1 MPQLI
6 SKNMRYSELNGK
18 SNTGRF
24 WRFFTIA
31 LIISGFLILLTPKC
45 IWMNPAVQLIAWKN
59 RLVGYSEHKA
69 AFIDSSGYLRSVLSP
84 DLRWCTV
91 NPFLKL
97 YNQSVVLDLELQ
109 WVAWQRSQLLTAYQ
123 ILKNYALQIGDLG
136 GAIVHLAYPP
146 SLPLPCPYKNNLT
159 RIGGIHDGNKIICG
173 IEIFTPLTK
182 CIVYSLGSFGDFNF
196 EWALLK
202 NTSCEV
208 HTYDCTSPPPEGK
221 TERMTYHQICLGDT
235 SKLQK
240 FMYPYNTQKDNIIFK
255 NESIFKRFDTILAEN
270 KHDEVH
276 ILKMDI
282 EGGEYSVFSDLL
294 CQTNKTSL
302 PYQISF
308 ESHWWNRDIY
318 HAILHQK
325 MFAQFWAAG
334 YRILQHEYNPG
345 DHTCV
350 EWTLMRVFC

>member
-1 MPQLI
+1 MPQLV
-6 SKNMRYSELNGK
+6 SKNMRYSELNEK
-18 SNTGRF
+18 STIGRS
-24 WRFFTIA
+24 WRFYTIA
-31 LIISGFLILLTPKC
+31 LIISGFLIVSTFKL
-45 IWMNPAVQLIAWKN
+45 IWKNPTVQLNAWKN

-84 DLRWCTV
+84 DLRWCTA
-91 NPFLKL
+91 NPFLKP
-97 YNQSVVLDLELQ
+97 YNQSVVLALELK
-109 WVAWQRSQLLTAYQ
+109 WVVWQRSQLRTTYE
-123 ILKNYALQIGDLG
+123 ILKNYALQIGDWG
-136 GAIVHLAYPP
+136 GGIVHLAYPP

-159 RIGGIHDGNKIICG
+159 RIGGIHD
-173 IEIFTPLTK
+173 
-182 CIVYSLGSFGDFNF
+182 
-196 EWALLK
+196 
-202 NTSCEV
+202 V
-208 HTYDCTSPPPEGK
+208 HTYDCTSPPPGGK

-240 FMYPYNTQKDNIIFK
+240 FMYPYNTQKENITFK
-255 NESIFKRFDTILAEN
+255 NESLFKRFHTILAEN

-282 EGGEYSVFSDLL
+282 EGGEYSIFSDLL
-294 CQTNKTSL
+294 CQMNKTNL

-308 ESHWWNRDIY
+308 ESHWWNRDIC

-325 MFAQFWAAG
+325 MFAQFWTAG

>member
-1 MPQLI
+1 MPQLV
-6 SKNMRYSELNGK
+6 SKNMRYSELNEK
-18 SNTGRF
+18 STIGRS
-24 WRFFTIA
+24 WRFYTIA
-31 LIISGFLILLTPKC
+31 LIISGFLIVSTFKL
-45 IWMNPAVQLIAWKN
+45 IWKNPTVQLNAWKN

-84 DLRWCTV
+84 DLRWCTA
-91 NPFLKL
+91 NPFLKP
-97 YNQSVVLDLELQ
+97 YNQSVVLALELK
-109 WVAWQRSQLLTAYQ
+109 WVVWQRNQLRTTYE
-123 ILKNYALQIGDLG
+123 ILKNYALQIGDWG
-136 GAIVHLAYPP
+136 GGIVHLAYPP

-159 RIGGIHDGNKIICG
+159 RIGGIHDGKKIICG

-182 CIVYSLGSFGDFNF
+182 CIVYSL
-196 EWALLK
+196 
-202 NTSCEV
+202 V
-208 HTYDCTSPPPEGK
+208 HTYDCTSPPPGGK

-240 FMYPYNTQKDNIIFK
+240 FMYPYNTQKENITFK
-255 NESIFKRFDTILAEN
+255 NESLFKRFHTILAEN

-282 EGGEYSVFSDLL
+282 EGGEYSIFSDLL
-294 CQTNKTSL
+294 CQTNKTNL

-325 MFAQFWAAG
+325 MFAQFWTAG
-334 YRILQHEYNPG
+334 YRILQHE
-345 DHTCV
+345 
-350 EWTLMRVFC
+350 